1 MFLCALAF
9 AKQDAR
15 HALEVRNR
23 AAHRASDRSD
33 CLETRIRSCTT
44 SNYQHAGMRKTR
56 AWGFI
61 THVPTEPAN
70 ATRPWPGLSP

>member
-44 SNYQHAGMRKTR
+44 SDYQHAGMKDTSLR
-56 AWGFI
+56 FI